1 MFVAGLMQVRNARH
15 HRLLL
20 VGFAILVLIVC
31 VGAQPLRAF
40 AQTQQLAPGPNSL
53 SIPTQQRPEAVP
65 ALKVPLPQ
73 PETALEVPSLKLRG
87 QPGYQQVT
95 ITVTDPSG
103 KYVTDLKEGDF
114 RVFENGEQRPIGFF
128 RVDRSA
134 PVSVGIIVDCSMSMT
149 TKLTQARRA
158 ITRMVADLDPRD
170 EIFLAAFSATA
181 GMVQPFTF
189 DHQRIVDRL
198 KFLHPFTQTAL
209 YDAVSMGLYQMRRAR
224 RDKRALLV
232 VTDGMD
238 NRSTTTRAEVI
249 ASARALKVL
258 IYTIGIGDEAAK
270 RGDQFLGGIFSPD
283 EDEVDMPTLKVLS
296 EETGAKAFNL
306 RRVGDGTQL
315 SEDCE
320 AISNE
325 LTRQYTVAYLSPDPG
340 RPGYRTLRVDIPK
353 RPDLSVRV
361 RKGVSIFPH

>member
-1 MFVAGLMQVRNARH
+1 MSALSLLGRSRKRSSLPPDRTHSRYLPSSDPKRSLPSKFLFHSRK
-15 HRLLL
+15 RLWKY
-20 VGFAILVLIVC
+20 
-31 VGAQPLRAF
+31 PL
-40 AQTQQLAPGPNSL
+40 S
-53 SIPTQQRPEAVP
+53 SCAVN
-65 ALKVPLPQ
+65 LH
-73 PETALEVPSLKLRG
+73 
-87 QPGYQQVT
+87 QQVT

-209 YDAVSMGLYQMRRAR
+209 YDAVSMGLYEMRRAR

-283 EDEVDMPTLKVLS
+283 EDEVDMPT
-296 EETGAKAFNL
+296 A
-306 RRVGDGTQL
+306 
-315 SEDCE
+315 
-320 AISNE
+320 
-325 LTRQYTVAYLSPDPG
+325 
-340 RPGYRTLRVDIPK
+340 
-353 RPDLSVRV
+353 
-361 RKGVSIFPH
+361 